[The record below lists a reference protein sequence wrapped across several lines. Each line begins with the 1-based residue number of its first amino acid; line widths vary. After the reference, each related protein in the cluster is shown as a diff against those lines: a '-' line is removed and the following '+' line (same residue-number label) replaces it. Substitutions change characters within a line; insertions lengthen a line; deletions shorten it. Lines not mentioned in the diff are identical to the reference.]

1 MPYTNLLR
9 SRPIGIYRFKNECHN
24 SIIKLIS
31 IRPISFVIAILISAW
46 PHIARIY
53 CSIQLTISS
62 RAILFVKNK
71 RILSIG
77 LLIITHVSRPSIRIL
92 KMVYLSISTRSR
104 PIKLIC
110 IIGTLHRGLSTTKRQ
125 IRILAIIGIIFGN
138 LTAPILVIRTR
149 NAPPRSCFAN
159 LKIVHTGSRTII
171 ISITTKTIRIGTE
184 RLRPHHRSFI
194 SQLHIYHSLDS
205 EIKSHTNRERAKNA
219 PGTYSQYIKLYP
231 LCQQGIDR
239 YRC

>member
-1 MPYTNLLR
+1 MPYTNQLR
-9 SRPIGIYRFKNECHN
+9 SRPIGVYRFKNECHN

-31 IRPISFVIAILISAW
+31 IRPISFVIAILISTW
-46 PHIARIY
+46 PPIARIY

-92 KMVYLSISTRSR
+92 KMVYLSISTRSC

-110 IIGTLHRGLSTTKRQ
+110 IIGALHRGLCTTKRQ
-125 IRILAIIGIIFGN
+125 IRILAIIGIILGN
-138 LTAPILVIRTR
+138 LTTPIPIPRTR
-149 NAPPRSCFAN
+149 NAPPRSCIAN
-159 LKIVHTGSRTII
+159 LEIIHTSSRTII
-171 ISITTKTIRIGTE
+171 ISIATKTIRISTE
-184 RLRPHHRSFI
+184 RLRAHHRSFI

-205 EIKSHTNRERAKNA
+205 EIKSHTNRGTCRERPWNV
-219 PGTYSQYIKLYP
+219 
-231 LCQQGIDR
+231 
-239 YRC
+239 